1 MKKNQKRRVG
11 SIIPGNEA
19 PALKKMLRMARFTL
33 ICFFLGLMQVWA
45 IDSYSQMSRLSLT
58 VKSER
63 LANVLKKIEDQSDYF
78 FLYNRDLVDVDQLV
92 TIKTENKTIGAIL
105 DDLFEGKD
113 ISYFMFDRQIVLTNR
128 KSVEE
133 VVTQQRAVTGTVTD
147 LKGQPLPA
155 VTVVI
160 KGTTRGAITAN
171 NGSYSIANIPAD
183 ATLVFSFVGM
193 KTQEIVVGNSSTI
206 NVVMQEESIGIE
218 DVVAV
223 GYGSM
228 RRKDLTGSVSSVTA
242 SDLVDK
248 PVTNFV
254 QALQGKAAGLSVISS
269 HGEQGAEMIIRI
281 RGGNSLKND
290 NKPLI
295 VVDGIPTDIDLNS
308 IAPEDIKSI
317 DILKDAS
324 STAIYGSRG
333 ANGVMMI
340 TTNRGSVGKPS
351 INFSTYMGFD
361 QLRNKLTVLNGR
373 EYAELAN
380 ERYKISGL
388 QPKYSE
394 AFLRDSTAGTDWQ
407 DELFRTGPVK
417 NYQLSVSCLI
427 NMGNINI

>member
-147 LKGQPLPA
+147 SKGQPLPA

-340 TTNRGSVGKPS
+340 TTNRGSVGKP
-351 INFSTYMGFD
+351 
-361 QLRNKLTVLNGR
+361 
-373 EYAELAN
+373 
-380 ERYKISGL
+380 
-388 QPKYSE
+388 
-394 AFLRDSTAGTDWQ
+394 
-407 DELFRTGPVK
+407 
-417 NYQLSVSCLI
+417 
-427 NMGNINI
+427 